1 MSNDPVTDPRW
12 PPKSPHDVLLSTPSG
27 RNRLRRLEGRLSPS
41 PSPLKRTK
49 STPSFRDQARRLP
62 QVSDGD
68 QCEDGEEEED
78 EETLQL
84 QLRAIEARLKLKML
98 RQAKAKGAVPCSD
111 VESDGRTSS
120 QLSSRMG
127 SVVSRATSALEARR
141 KASEP
146 AKRLQRTR
154 SQPEV
159 QVPLSPP
166 QQTRKVEE
174 PRSPGRVLLGIDKGL
189 KGRDVSLR
197 RAPKLRRGNDENHPP
212 RNPLATG
219 GSGSTRATS
228 SLFAKAEGRPKSFN
242 ERMAEVRAE
251 DRRQKEKEQKILQS
265 RSKGFGVDEKEL
277 ERYKSA
283 AAIQQEST
291 RPSAAARQRE
301 FGREEILQTAGMA
314 KTGTLRRSKTV
325 PSLQTEEART
335 TSDITTTSSM
345 APTLRSQDS
354 AHARSSSSTHPLQ
367 PPPAPPPDT
376 GTASPS
382 PSTGPQQDSP
392 QFDPFSSFHLSK
404 RILPHNFLT
413 RQLAGKHVYL
423 IPDLLKTVKSP
434 SYDPPDVEGDWVV
447 FGIIGSKSIPLDHKG
462 DGRKIASTT
471 GESGNGSKR
480 GKYMAITL
488 TDLKWELTLYLFD
501 SAFERFWK
509 LMPGSVIA
517 LLNPGVM
524 PPRPG
529 QTDTG
534 CFSLTL
540 NNSDDTILEIGV
552 ARDLNWCK
560 AMQKDGK
567 QCSRWV
573 DRRHTEFCAFH
584 VDAKLRKVK
593 AGRME
598 VNTITAPFPPGGS
611 TKSRFFGGG
620 AAAGRCRGATASGPN
635 TKDNGLRSEGP
646 MHSRATGTYFVTPSI
661 TNRSTASLLD
671 DDDVDPDA
679 FHRGTSRQERL
690 RRRIVERDRER
701 EIARKLGENG
711 SGIGSE
717 YLRAR
722 TADGKNAGDATN
734 GAPTSTSDRDVQALT
749 SGRAQDIRLS
759 PIKRKRDA
767 SQASGSTPAAA
778 SSGAGWNIKNI
789 GSMLRKEATTSSSSS
804 SSSRPAHG
812 TIKEPVRKRTRF
824 VTEKGIREAGR
835 ESFGGAAAAVEDV
848 AMGDAVEGDG
858 DDDDLDIV

>member
-1 MSNDPVTDPRW
+1 VSN
-12 PPKSPHDVLLSTPSG
+12 
-27 RNRLRRLEGRLSPS
+27 
-41 PSPLKRTK
+41 
-49 STPSFRDQARRLP
+49 
-62 QVSDGD
+62 GD
-68 QCEDGEEEED
+68 QCEDEEEED

-84 QLRAIEARLKLKML
+84 QLRAIEARLKLKRL
-98 RQAKAKGAVPCSD
+98 RQAKAKGTVPGSD
-111 VESDGRTSS
+111 VESDGRGSS
-120 QLSSRMG
+120 QLSTRMG
-127 SVVSRATSALEARR
+127 SVASRANSALEARQ
-141 KASEP
+141 KASECV
-146 AKRLQRTR
+146 KRLQRTR

-166 QQTRKVEE
+166 QRTRKVEE

-189 KGRDVSLR
+189 RGRDVSLR
-197 RAPKLRRGNDENHPP
+197 RAPSLRRGNDENHPP
-212 RNPLATG
+212 RNPPAAG

-242 ERMAEVRAE
+242 ERMAETRVE
-251 DRRQKEKEQKILQS
+251 DRRQREKEQKILRS

-277 ERYKSA
+277 EQHKSA
-283 AAIQQEST
+283 AAIQQESI
-291 RPSAAARQRE
+291 PPALAAAKQRE
-301 FGREEILQTAGMA
+301 FGREEVLQAAGTA
-314 KTGTLRRSKTV
+314 KTSTLRRSKTV
-325 PSLQTEEART
+325 SSLQTGKIKAS
-335 TSDITTTSSM
+335 SDTATSSST
-345 APTLRSQDS
+345 ASALRPQAST
-354 AHARSSSSTHPLQ
+354 HTRSSSSTYPLQ
-367 PPPAPPPDT
+367 PPPVPHPNT
-376 GTASPS
+376 GPASPS
-382 PSTGPQQDSP
+382 AGPQQDSS

-423 IPDLLKTVKSP
+423 IPDLLKIVKSP

-447 FGIIGSKSIPLDHKG
+447 FGIIGSKSMPLDHKG
-462 DGRKIASTT
+462 DGRKTTSST
-471 GESGNGSKR
+471 GESDNGSKR

-501 SAFERFWK
+501 TAFERFWK
-509 LMPGSVIA
+509 LTPGSVIA

-540 NNSDDTILEIGV
+540 NSNDDTILEIGV

-560 AMQKDGK
+560 SMQKDGK
-567 QCSRWV
+567 QCFRWV

-584 VDAKLRKVK
+584 VDVKLKKVK

-598 VNTITAPFPPGGS
+598 VNTITAPFAPGGS
-611 TKSRFFGGG
+611 GGSRFFGG
-620 AAAGRCRGATASGPN
+620 AAGRGRGATASGSNP
-635 TKDNGLRSEGP
+635 KDSGLRSEGA

-661 TNRSTASLLD
+661 TNRSTAALLD

-711 SGIGSE
+711 GGMGSE

-734 GAPTSTSDRDVQALT
+734 GAPTSTSERDVQAIT
-749 SGRAQDIRLS
+749 GGRAEDIRLS

-767 SQASGSTPAAA
+767 GQASGSA
-778 SSGAGWNIKNI
+778 SATSTGAGWNLKNV
-789 GSMLRKEATTSSSSS
+789 GSMLRKEATAVATTPSLRS
-804 SSSRPAHG
+804 AHD

-835 ESFGGAAAAVEDV
+835 ESFGGAVAVVGDEV
-848 AMGDAVEGDG
+848 MRDAVGEDGDDG